1 MKHLISSIKKIP
13 LEVKY
18 IFCLFFCT
26 RFILIIIGCLS
37 HLILEPKLLPRKYVF
52 IYSKHLWL
60 DIWGVWD
67 TGWYLD
73 IATNGYSLPGTNPD
87 AGNQANYAFFPLYPL
102 LIKILGV
109 IIGDN
114 YTAGIILSNI
124 FLIVACIFL
133 YKLVCLKSDQDTAL
147 RSVKYLFLF
156 PTAFIFSGVFTES
169 LFLVLTLICFYYAKR
184 EQWLFVGIAGLF
196 LSLTRVN
203 GIFVILPLSYEYL
216 KIKRFRLNNIRINS
230 LYLLLIPF
238 GLFIFAS
245 YNYYLTGDFLA
256 FVHIQSAWHRHLNS
270 PLKVLSSGLFSSDY
284 NNYFSAYFTLSF
296 LGVLIIYYKKLDFS
310 YWIFGMYSILI
321 PLSTKLESMPRYLLP
336 VFPLYLIFAELSNN
350 SKVDQF
356 VTLSLALLQGFLM
369 VFWTMEFSLII

>member
-1 MKHLISSIKKIP
+1 MKPLISSINKIP

-73 IATNGYSLPGTNPD
+73 IATNGYSLPGTNPE

-169 LFLVLTLICFYYAKR
+169 LFLLLTLICFYYAKR

-270 PLKVLSSGLFSSDY
+270 PLKVLSSGLFSLDY
-284 NNYFSAYFTLSF
+284 NNYFSAYFTLLF
-296 LGVLIIYYKKLDFS
+296 LGVLIIYYKKVDFS

-321 PLSTKLESMPRYLLP
+321 PLSTKLESMPRYILP